1 MRRGCGEQLL
11 SLDLPRELPA
21 GPLFVEQLSTGMV
34 ESANNPVTHVR
45 RIGEA
50 TRRFLWITS
59 FLQLVSSGF
68 CLEIRG
74 VKGEN
79 SSDSYPV
86 TTIR

>member
-59 FLQLVSSGF
+59 FLRFNWFHLVFVWKYVGQKEKIVWIVI
-68 CLEIRG
+68 L
-74 VKGEN
+74 
-79 SSDSYPV
+79 
-86 TTIR
+86 

>member
-1 MRRGCGEQLL
+1 MDYFI
-11 SLDLPRELPA
+11 SS
-21 GPLFVEQLSTGMV
+21 V
-34 ESANNPVTHVR
+34 
-45 RIGEA
+45 
-50 TRRFLWITS
+50 
-59 FLQLVSSGF
+59 QLVSSGF